1 MENINLINKEQYQ
14 NILPFSYVS
23 VDNILNNKLA
33 LDIQSEILALDGSYW
48 DRYDNPFEEKYI
60 KR

>member
-1 MENINLINKEQYQ
+1 MENINLINKEEYQ
-14 NILPFSYVS
+14 STLPFPYMS

-48 DRYDNPFEEKYI
+48 DRYDNPFEEKNI
-60 KR
+60 H